1 MNLQLHYQGKVFTFY
16 WFLFCLTVASGLWY
30 VTKISH
36 IKAVLLPW
44 NRGQIFHSP
53 IGPANIYYIINV
65 FFIFKVFFYLH
76 CWIDLRPS
84 QTRIPVI
91 PWRSVKVCM
100 VSKMHLKHIFKTIST
115 WNFIHLRLG
124 TVLFVWLELIWSW
137 KYPIVVFI
145 GRICSDFLVFF

>member
-53 IGPANIYYIINV
+53 IGPIKTFMHV
-65 FFIFKVFFYLH
+65 LFILLSNYNFYLR
-76 CWIDLRPS
+76 CWIDLPPS

-91 PWRSVKVCM
+91 PWRSVKVYM
-100 VSKMHLKHIFKTIST
+100 VSKMHLKDIFLLLREISY
-115 WNFIHLRLG
+115 IYVS
-124 TVLFVWLELIWSW
+124 VLFVWLDRSCHENIKL
-137 KYPIVVFI
+137 
-145 GRICSDFLVFF
+145 